1 MIGLQVFLTIRKDY
15 IKGMAI
21 LNKVR
26 ILDFKKLK
34 LVSVFTYVFL
44 FGSIR
49 AIIMYKD
56 MLYFWIVC
64 TLIGGILLVIKN
76 LSITNKKYKGIIIF
90 CDILLL
96 VIGDIVYFKVNIPF
110 FIKDI
115 FFIIAIA
122 IYLSVYFKLLFTN
135 KLLI

>member
-1 MIGLQVFLTIRKDY
+1 
-15 IKGMAI
+15 MAI

-64 TLIGGILLVIKN
+64 TFIGGILLVIKN